1 MCGFDDEEDAK
12 KFGCKVIDTDE
23 AYDRLAK
30 ERPGLYF
37 PFPIIVMGSYVQDL
51 TNVMMS
57 KWGRL
62 IFVRWS

>member
-1 MCGFDDEEDAK
+1 MKYRPVACGEGRMCGFDDEEDAK

-37 PFPIIVMGSYVQDL
+37 DL
-51 TNVMMS
+51 S
-57 KWGRL
+57 C
-62 IFVRWS
+62 